1 MPIEPHAARTVSIRA
16 VMPPKPAP
24 QTIAPAI
31 SMAEDAKRVNA
42 RYRRTW
48 GGTNA
53 LQANAN
59 ANASRTAQG
68 VARRAA
74 LADRVAAI
82 LAEGPARTGA
92 IRERLKFSHEQT
104 RRVMRDMKESGR
116 AINFKS
122 PTGAWLWRLA

>member
-1 MPIEPHAARTVSIRA
+1 MTEPTHYRTVSIRA
-16 VMPPKPAP
+16 VMPPKPEP
-24 QTIAPAI
+24 QTLAPAI

-42 RYRRTW
+42 RYRKTW

-59 ANASRTAQG
+59 ANASRTEQG
-68 VARRAA
+68 IARRAA

-82 LAEGPARTGA
+82 LAEGPARTGT
-92 IRERLKFSHEQT
+92 IRERLEFSHEQT

>member
-1 MPIEPHAARTVSIRA
+1 MTLEPSHCRTVSIRA
-16 VMPPKPAP
+16 VMPPKPEP
-24 QTIAPAI
+24 QTLAPAI

-42 RYRRTW
+42 RYRKAW
-48 GGTNA
+48 GGTK
-53 LQANAN
+53 QANAN

-68 VARRAA
+68 IARRAA

-82 LAEGPARTGA
+82 LAEGPARTGT
-92 IRERLKFSHEQT
+92 IRERLEFSIEQT